1 MTPQAVNLFDGMT
14 DAGVINVERAVTTR
28 DRIVGITDTDG
39 QLLDAGHVHAGRVER
54 TQWDAPRLPPE
65 GPTA

>member
-14 DAGVINVERAVTTR
+14 DADVIDVEHAGTARGL
-28 DRIVGITDTDG
+28 IVGIADTDG

-54 TQWDAPRLPPE
+54 AQWDAPRLPPE
-65 GPTA
+65 GSTV